1 MKIGVISDTHDN
13 LEMIKRAVDLFNSE
27 GVELVIHAGDF
38 VSPFTEKPFRA
49 LNAKFVGIF
58 GNNDGDKLL
67 LREKYRGVGE
77 LSEEPLVLEM
87 NARKIVVTHKPKIV
101 EALVASR
108 IYDVVIFGHTHK
120 AEVRKVK
127 EEKSEGSGGKKG
139 KEVLVLNPGECC
151 GYLTG
156 RKTVAIL
163 DLETLSARIEEI

>member
-13 LEMIKRAVDLFNSE
+13 LEMIERAVDLFNSE

-67 LREKYRGVGE
+67 LREKYRGIGE

-120 AEVRKVK
+120 AEVRKEK
-127 EEKSEGSGGKKG
+127 EEKG

>member
-27 GVELVIHAGDF
+27 EVELVIHAGDF

-67 LREKYRGVGE
+67 LRVKYRGVGE

-87 NARKIVVTHKPKIV
+87 DARKIVVTHKPKIV

-127 EEKSEGSGGKKG
+127 EEKG

>member
-67 LREKYRGVGE
+67 LREKYRGIGE

-127 EEKSEGSGGKKG
+127 EEKG

-156 RKTVAIL
+156 QKTVAIL

>member
-67 LREKYRGVGE
+67 LREKYSGVGE

-127 EEKSEGSGGKKG
+127 EEKG